1 MLSQSSR
8 GSAVPSHH
16 QSPAAGKKH
25 PEHDAVMALRTEDQ
39 QMRSFL
45 NRMQR
50 RDDGHHLDATS
61 SGPTVPT
68 ALSRRL
74 LHKQGVG
81 FVDDTV
87 CAIASASADRFLATL
102 LHQAGACRDQRL
114 KGAEEGQRARKHR
127 KRHIEQY
134 LADTDGRRQRKLE
147 YERQRERANLKA
159 IAVADASRRG
169 GGAASK
175 KDADGNT
182 NTKKTKKATPDGF
195 DTETSKVHGIARPE
209 APDGDDDSHDSL
221 DDEEE
226 YYQQYYDDQGDG
238 SDDDEDDETLQLTD
252 ISRPLQAWDFYVAGK
267 LGEEWSDSEAD
278 NKSQDDTS
286 GDEKAEL
293 GDDAEA
299 NNESS
304 PANDDGN
311 SGQGFP
317 SPGRPSQNGPPVT
330 PMKLD

>member
-8 GSAVPSHH
+8 GGAAPTHH

-87 CAIASASADRFLATL
+87 CAIASASADRFLATV

-127 KRHIEQY
+127 KRHMEQY
-134 LADTDGRRQRKLE
+134 LADTEGRRQRKLQ
-147 YERQRERANLKA
+147 YERQRERANLKT
-159 IAVADASRRG
+159 IAVADANKRG
-169 GGAASK
+169 GSAASR

-182 NTKKTKKATPDGF
+182 NTKKKKKATPDGF
-195 DTETSKVHGIARPE
+195 DTENSKVHAIARPE
-209 APDGDDDSHDSL
+209 VPNDDDSRDSL
-221 DDEEE
+221 DEEEE
-226 YYQQYYDDQGDG
+226 YYQQYYDDHDDG

-267 LGEEWSDSEAD
+267 VGEEWSDSDAD
-278 NKSQDDTS
+278 KSQEDNS
-286 GDEKAEL
+286 EDEKAEL
-293 GDDAEA
+293 GEEGEA

-304 PANDDGN
+304 PADEDGT
-311 SGQGFP
+311 GDTGFP
-317 SPGRPSQNGPPVT
+317 SPGRFPQNGPPVT
-330 PMKLD
+330 PLKLD